1 MFNFDQP
8 DFHKLSTKEW
18 LVTNGIGGF
27 ASSTISGANT
37 SRYHGLLVAAFH
49 PPTDR
54 RVLVSKME
62 EHIEFDGESL
72 SLSSN
77 VYPGVI
83 HPQGFHWINSF
94 EEYPFPVTFFKK
106 DKIGITKTVFMRQ
119 GSNTTVVEYQNT
131 GEQKFTLQLN
141 PLLVHRDYHHLFHES
156 PVWEFKT
163 EVQEKTIEVIAKKGS
178 PPLWIH
184 FSKGK
189 FQPQPDWY
197 RNFQYEKEKERGL
210 DFAEDAKSIGLISS
224 QLAPGDKISI
234 ILSTDQN
241 AMTGNPGAWKKQE
254 LNRLENIT
262 IDNPSPFVKD
272 LYKSGHQFIVHRDS
286 TEGNTIIAGYPW
298 FTDWGRDTMIAMR
311 GLVIAG
317 GRKKMAESIFETFLH
332 NLDCG
337 MIPNRFP
344 DLGEAPEYNN
354 MDGTLWLFVA
364 LHEYVQKFQDLGF
377 IKKIFPKLNE
387 ILTFHFE
394 GTRFNIHVTKDGL
407 LAGGEPGTQLTW
419 MDAKVDG
426 HVVTPRIGCPVE
438 INALWYNA
446 LSIYAELG
454 GQIGQDV
461 SNIKKQKKKTEKAFR
476 QHFIHKKGYLYD
488 LIGGDGKKD
497 AAIRPNQVYAISLP
511 FSPLSLKESK
521 KVLDVVM
528 KHLYTPFGL
537 RSLSTNDRDFK
548 AVYTGDPWNRDHA
561 YHQGTVWSHL
571 WGEFAMAYLRVHKNS
586 ADAKYFVRVQAGT
599 LEEHFYHQDGIRC
612 ISEIFDGAKPNT
624 GKGCIQQAW
633 SIGNTLL
640 ALLRAE

>member
-1 MFNFDQP
+1 MFTFDQP
-8 DFHKLSTKEW
+8 DFHELSTKEW

-37 SRYHGLLVAAFH
+37 SRYHGLLVAAFN

-54 RVLVSKME
+54 RVLVSKIE

-83 HPQGFHWINSF
+83 HPQGFHWITSF
-94 EEYPFPVTFFKK
+94 EEYPFPTTIFQK
-106 DKIGITKTVFMRQ
+106 DKIRITKTVFMRH

-131 GEQKFTLQLN
+131 GDQKFTLQLN
-141 PLLVHRDYHHLFHES
+141 PLLVHRDYHHLFQEL
-156 PVWEFKT
+156 PIWEFKT
-163 EVQEKTIEVIAKKGS
+163 EVQEKTIEVIAKNGS

-184 FSKGK
+184 FTKGK
-189 FQPQPDWY
+189 FQSQPDWY

-210 DFAEDAKSIGLISS
+210 DYSEDAKSIGLISC
-224 QLAPGDKISI
+224 QLPLGDKISI

-254 LNRLENIT
+254 AKRLENIT
-262 IDNPSPFVKD
+262 IDSALPFVRD
-272 LYKSGHQFIVHRDS
+272 LYKSGNQFIVHRNS

-317 GRKKMAESIFETFLH
+317 GRKKMAESIFETFLS

-344 DLGEAPEYNN
+344 DRGAHPEYNN
-354 MDGTLWLFVA
+354 IDGTLWLFVA
-364 LHEYVQKFQDLGF
+364 LHGYVQKFRDVGF
-377 IKKIFPKLNE
+377 IKKIFPKLSE

-407 LAGGEPGTQLTW
+407 LYGGEPGTQLTW

-426 HVVTPRIGCPVE
+426 HVVTPRIGCAVE
-438 INALWYNA
+438 VNALWYNA
-446 LSIYAELG
+446 ISIYVELG
-454 GQIGQDV
+454 EQIGHDV
-461 SNIKKQKKKTEKAFR
+461 SNIKRHIKRTEKAFR
-476 QHFIHKKGYLYD
+476 KHFIHKKGHLYD
-488 LIGGDGKKD
+488 VVGADGKKD
-497 AAIRPNQVYAISLP
+497 DAIRPNQVYAISLP
-511 FSPLSLKESK
+511 FSPLSLKESR
-521 KVLDVVM
+521 KVMEVVT

-537 RSLSTNDRDFK
+537 RSLSPRHSDFK
-548 AVYTGDPWNRDHA
+548 AVYTGDPWSRDHA

-571 WGEFAMAYLRVHKNS
+571 WGEFALAYLRVHKNS
-586 ADAKYFVRVQAGT
+586 ADAKFFVRVQAGT
-599 LEEHFYHQDGIRC
+599 LEEHFYRRDGIRC

-640 ALLRAE
+640 ALLRTE